1 MLTQHGWKSEPS
13 PRRGFTMIDASRDVS
28 ESPVVVAIHDS
39 PHALRL
45 FRSAVD
51 EAMSRSLELIVLD
64 YGATSLRDRIGD
76 AAEPLD
82 ARERST
88 LGTLWA
94 NSHVHVIREEPVDLD
109 LGRTI
114 SYCESISASMLVLSA
129 DDLGSANVDAERVF
143 NSDFD
148 VLVITEHSAR
158 DRRDQE
164 PEPDGA

>member
-13 PRRGFTMIDASRDVS
+13 PRRGFTMVEATRDVS
-28 ESPVVVAIHDS
+28 SPPVVVAIHDS

-64 YGATSLRDRIGD
+64 SGATPLHDKIGD
-76 AAEPLD
+76 DELLD
-82 ARERST
+82 ERERST
-88 LGTLWA
+88 LRTLSA
-94 NSHVHVIREEPVDLD
+94 NSHVHVVREEPMDPD

-114 SYCESISASMLVLSA
+114 SYCESISATMLVVSA
-129 DDLGSANVDAERVF
+129 DDLGSADVDTERIF
-143 NSDFD
+143 NGDFD

-158 DRRDQE
+158 DRTDRE
-164 PEPDGA
+164 PAPDST